1 MPRLFPGAA
10 LTASMA
16 ASLRAPR
23 WSRRIIA
30 PDGPPEG
37 YQPHTWGHL
46 GCALSHRSL
55 WEEAARSA
63 GDDVLVILE
72 DDAEVC
78 PQFGTRLRRVLE
90 FAKNREP
97 WDILHLGFNTDAP
110 VTIQLDCPRIDVQ
123 LICQEN
129 GRPIGLGAP
138 FAISWPEKPYEG
150 EMLLARVID
159 IHGTCGYAVSARG
172 ARRLLAACFPLSA
185 TSIDGAISRKTREG
199 LLQALIVIPPLVVS
213 PNDHADSDT
222 VSSASS
228 RYNEL
233 ICR

>member
-1 MPRLFPGAA
+1 M
-10 LTASMA
+10 
-16 ASLRAPR
+16 
-23 WSRRIIA
+23 
-30 PDGPPEG
+30 
-37 YQPHTWGHL
+37 
-46 GCALSHRSL
+46 
-55 WEEAARSA
+55 
-63 GDDVLVILE
+63 ILE